1 MADLASA
8 IRAVKA
14 KIKKTESVDDDLDF
28 LENPTK
34 KNTEDELTFEILK
47 DIYVTKKSEAE
58 AATSAREQKE
68 HNQKILAII
77 QSKKEA
83 ELQGKSIE
91 ELEAML
97 K

>member
-1 MADLASA
+1 M
-8 IRAVKA
+8 
-14 KIKKTESVDDDLDF
+14 DF

-58 AATSAREQKE
+58 AATSARERKE
-68 HNQKILAII
+68 HNQKILALI

-97 K
+97 Q